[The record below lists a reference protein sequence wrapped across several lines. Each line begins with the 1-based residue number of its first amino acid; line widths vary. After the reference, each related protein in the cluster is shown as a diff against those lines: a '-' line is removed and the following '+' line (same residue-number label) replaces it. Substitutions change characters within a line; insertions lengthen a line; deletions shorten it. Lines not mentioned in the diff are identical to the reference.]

1 MAADSDEEADMN
13 HEVGIFSDSA
23 LTPRHKVNRAFIEKQ
38 TVLNEPLMIR
48 TTAVLGEPNTEDA
61 RLNDVLDLAGK
72 SIGDEAVQVLA
83 DILDEIPHL
92 RHINLRDNRL
102 SDTTIKM
109 IVEQLI
115 NPDKPIRL
123 LSLDLG
129 YNDVD
134 GDTAEQLA
142 KFLSSKVR
150 QRRIYELS
158 SSTSKTCTS
167 SWYFYLTLLAYR
179 STATWSA
186 SVSPTP
192 TWTTQS

>member
-1 MAADSDEEADMN
+1 MN